1 MGNFNTYRSCLIP
14 YESEIVALRRKRPPT
29 PFSQIAKL
37 LREKYQVSVN
47 REAIFKFIKVRAK
60 GYKPCQYAWDIEL
73 SDADN
78 MRIDEMPSLR
88 KTQSLQSPPPSVSA
102 KPKTNREEQKDAIQI
117 ETDRAFEYPNPLP
130 ADVREDDILKRIQNI
145 ITKNGRFDY
154 LSLRDVPISQYFF
167 NKIDELGCKKDK
179 DDRHY
184 CIDPAI
190 VLRIVKAVHTIN
202 ETKGKKLL
210 SEIIEAG

>member
-14 YESEIVALRRKRPPT
+14 YENEIVALRRKRPPV
-29 PFSQIAKL
+29 PFSKIAEL
-37 LREKYQVSVN
+37 LREKYQISVN

-60 GYKPCQYAWDIEL
+60 GYKPCQYAWNIEL
-73 SDADN
+73 SDVDN
-78 MRIDEMPSLR
+78 KQITEVPSLR
-88 KTQSLQSPPPSVSA
+88 KTPSLQSTPLVSA

-167 NKIDELGCKKDK
+167 NKIDELGCEKDK

-184 CIDPAI
+184 CTDPTI
-190 VLRIVKAVHTIN
+190 VLKIVKAVHTIN
-202 ETKGKKLL
+202 EAKGKKLL
-210 SEIIEAG
+210 SKIYEAG